1 MSRLRRIA
9 LTDRI
14 FFVTTNLQPGAA
26 PFSPSER
33 TLLLESL
40 AAERR
45 RKLFYLYGYVVMP
58 SHLHLLLDPGDQAL
72 SDLLRNYKSK
82 AALSL
87 VNSGTRR
94 GPFWQPRYHDSICR
108 HARNFGDKLEYIH
121 NNPVEA
127 RVVTRAEDWLWS
139 SAGWY
144 VNRSR
149 PTVPIDAIDIPDDP
163 DAQLWP
169 APWR

>member
-14 FFVTTNLQPGAA
+14 FFITTNLQPKAA
-26 PFSPSER
+26 PFSPHER
-33 TLLLESL
+33 TLLLEAL
-40 AAERR
+40 DMEKRR
-45 RKLFYLYGYVVMP
+45 TSFYLYGYVVMP
-58 SHLHLLLDPGDQAL
+58 SHLHLLLDPGQQAL
-72 SDLLRNYKSK
+72 SDLLRNFKSK

-87 VNSGTRR
+87 VNVGTRR

-121 NNPVEA
+121 NNPVKA
-127 RVVTRAEDWLWS
+127 KLVSRPEDWPWS

-144 VNRSR
+144 RNHSR
-149 PTVPIDAIDIPDDP
+149 PPIPIDPIDIPSDP
-163 DAQLWP
+163 DVLLWP

>member
-1 MSRLRRIA
+1 MSRLRRIE

-14 FFVTTNLQPGAA
+14 FFVTTNLQPRAA
-26 PFSPSER
+26 AFSPAER
-33 TLLLESL
+33 TLLLDAL
-40 AAERR
+40 DTERR
-45 RKLFYLYGYVVMP
+45 RKVFYLYGYVIMP
-58 SHLHLLLDPGDQAL
+58 SHLHLLLDPGEQAL

-87 VNSGTRR
+87 VNLGTRR
-94 GPFWQPRYHDSICR
+94 GPFWQPRYYDSICR

-121 NNPVEA
+121 NNPVKA
-127 RVVTRAEDWLWS
+127 KLATRSEEWPWS

-144 VNRSR
+144 ANHSR
-149 PTVPIDAIDIPDDP
+149 PPIPVDPIDIPSDP
-163 DAQLWP
+163 GALLWP

>member
-14 FFVTTNLQPGAA
+14 FFVTTNLQPKAA
-26 PFSPSER
+26 HFSPNER
-33 TLLLESL
+33 TLLLETL
-40 AAERR
+40 DTEKRR
-45 RKLFYLYGYVVMP
+45 RTFYLYGYVVMP
-58 SHLHLLLDPGDQAL
+58 THLHLLLDPGEQAL
-72 SDLLRNYKSK
+72 SDILRNYKSK

-87 VNSGTRR
+87 VNLGTRH
-94 GPFWQPRYHDSICR
+94 GPFWQPRYFDSICR
-108 HARNFGDKLEYIH
+108 HARNFGEKLEYIH

-127 RVVTRAEDWLWS
+127 KLVSRPEDWPWS

-144 VNRSR
+144 LNHSNPRI
-149 PTVPIDAIDIPDDP
+149 PIDAFDMPPDRN
-163 DAQLWP
+163 ALLWP

>member
-14 FFVTTNLQPGAA
+14 FFITANLLPGAP
-26 PFSPSER
+26 PFSATER
-33 TLLLESL
+33 TALLESL
-40 AAERR
+40 AKEKRR
-45 RKLFYLYGYVVMP
+45 RNFYLYGYIVMP
-58 SHLHLLLDPGDQAL
+58 SHLHLLLDPSEQSL

-87 VNSGTRR
+87 VNSGSRY
-94 GPFWQPRYHDSICR
+94 GAFWQPRYYDSVCR

-121 NNPVEA
+121 YNPVKAKLVA
-127 RVVTRAEDWLWS
+127 RPEDWLWS
-139 SAGWY
+139 SAVWY
-144 VNRSR
+144 ANRSR
-149 PTVPIDAIDIPDDP
+149 PSIPIDAIDIPGDP
-163 DAQLWP
+163 DALLWP

>member
-1 MSRLRRIA
+1 MSRLRRIV

-14 FFVTTNLQPGAA
+14 FFITTNLQPGAA
-26 PFSPSER
+26 PFSPAER
-33 TLLLESL
+33 TFLLESL
-40 AAERR
+40 AAEKLRR
-45 RKLFYLYGYVVMP
+45 NFYLYGYIVMP
-58 SHLHLLLDPGDQAL
+58 SHLHLLLDPGEQAL

-87 VNSGTRR
+87 VNSGTRH
-94 GPFWQPRYHDSICR
+94 GPVWQPRYYDSVCR

-121 NNPVEA
+121 DNPVKA
-127 RVVTRAEDWLWS
+127 KLVARAEDWLWS

-149 PTVPIDAIDIPDDP
+149 PPIPIDAIDIPGDP
-163 DAQLWP
+163 DALLWP

>member
-14 FFVTTNLQPGAA
+14 FFVTTNLHRKAA

-40 AAERR
+40 AAERQR
-45 RKLFYLYGYVVMP
+45 TVFYLYGYVVMP
-58 SHLHLLLDPGDQAL
+58 SHLHLLLDPGEQAL
-72 SDLLRNYKSK
+72 SDLMRNYKSK

-87 VNSGTRR
+87 VNAGTRR
-94 GPFWQPRYHDSICR
+94 GPFWQSRYYDSICR
-108 HARNFGDKLEYIH
+108 HVRNFGDKLEYIH
-121 NNPVEA
+121 NNPVESKLVS
-127 RVVTRAEDWLWS
+127 RPEDWLWS
-139 SAGWY
+139 SAAWY

-149 PTVPIDAIDIPDDP
+149 PPVPIDPIDFASDP
-163 DAQLWP
+163 DALLWP